1 MNVRIPKFGTLIGLI
16 KTSDEFEDG
25 PSRTPLRALKT
36 LTSKNLVNTINL
48 QGLNTFNIWNADWSH
63 EDLG

>member
-1 MNVRIPKFGTLIGLI
+1 MKVRIPKFGTLIGLI

-48 QGLNTFNIWNADWSH
+48 QGLK
-63 EDLG
+63 